1 MRLKQ
6 EALTYAREQRADYI
20 LVRDTGCRRGGG

>member
-1 MRLKQ
+1 MKLKQ

-20 LVRDTGCRRGGG
+20 LVGDIGHWWGGG